1 MRVLVTGA
9 NGFLGFY
16 LCKRLLDNGHEVVAT
31 SRGNCRLPFN
41 GIMGFSYL
49 PLDLVSAEQSSNV
62 VRQTS
67 PDYIIH
73 AAAMGKPD
81 ECEEKKELA
90 TQINTLGTF
99 HLLQGAREKNIP
111 FNYISTDFVF
121 DGITGNYA
129 EDATRNPINHYG
141 KTKLDAEKWVE
152 EYPSHWSIVRTVLV
166 YGMPMTGRSNLLSIV
181 HEKLKGGESYQVVD
195 DQVRTPTFVE
205 DLVTGIISMMNK
217 QAQGVFNICGEE
229 VLTPYQMATRA
240 ADFLG
245 LDAGLIVRTNSSNFN
260 QPARRPLMTGLQI
273 NKARSVLG
281 FNPTNFEEGLRKTF
295 RPV

>member
-99 HLLQGAREKNIP
+99 HLLQGASEKNIP
-111 FNYISTDFVF
+111 FIDFKF
-121 DGITGNYA
+121 FY
-129 EDATRNPINHYG
+129 E
-141 KTKLDAEKWVE
+141 
-152 EYPSHWSIVRTVLV
+152 
-166 YGMPMTGRSNLLSIV
+166 
-181 HEKLKGGESYQVVD
+181 
-195 DQVRTPTFVE
+195 
-205 DLVTGIISMMNK
+205 
-217 QAQGVFNICGEE
+217 
-229 VLTPYQMATRA
+229 
-240 ADFLG
+240 
-245 LDAGLIVRTNSSNFN
+245 
-260 QPARRPLMTGLQI
+260 I
-273 NKARSVLG
+273 NKRNELW
-281 FNPTNFEEGLRKTF
+281 TTF
-295 RPV
+295 CYNCPKLFI